1 MKFNSPGLD
10 FRFVARTVL
19 TVIALAALAI
29 PFVLQAQTSVNVTT
43 TVHDLSVGGV
53 ALNTLSDLYQ
63 GGATH
68 SATYN
73 SSTCAGKHCDASL
86 GSSVAAGWS
95 LTLYTQSIRKIVLN
109 LNSVASGP
117 PVFNPPLN
125 AAISEKVEIYT
136 QCYDP
141 SSGVRKASPQWQ
153 QGRYSIPADLAR
165 TSCTT
170 MSFIN

>member
-10 FRFVARTVL
+10 LRFVERTVL

-43 TVHDLSVGGV
+43 TVHDLSLGGV

-73 SSTCAGKHCDASL
+73 SFHLYGQTLQHQL
-86 GSSVAAGWS
+86 GERRWRR
-95 LTLYTQSIRKIVLN
+95 L
-109 LNSVASGP
+109 
-117 PVFNPPLN
+117 VFNALQPDHTEN
-125 AAISEKVEIYT
+125 SAESEQRCIR
-136 QCYDP
+136 P
-141 SSGVRKASPQWQ
+141 ASV
-153 QGRYSIPADLAR
+153 
-165 TSCTT
+165 
-170 MSFIN
+170 